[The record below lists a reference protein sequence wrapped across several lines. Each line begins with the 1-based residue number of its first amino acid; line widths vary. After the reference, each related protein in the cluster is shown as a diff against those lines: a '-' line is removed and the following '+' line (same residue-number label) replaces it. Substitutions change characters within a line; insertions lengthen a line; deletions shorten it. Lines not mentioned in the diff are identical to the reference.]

1 MQPME
6 RNFLVSQLQG
16 ACDYEEKFI
25 SNFDSFLTAHI
36 SDNYHLTDA
45 EKEFVDGR
53 IKILFTDS
61 KRHLGIF
68 KSMMEE
74 IDSNKYLVL

>member
-1 MQPME
+1 ME
-6 RNFLVSQLQG
+6 RNFLISQLQG
-16 ACDYEEKFI
+16 ACDYEDKFI
-25 SNFDSFLTAHI
+25 SSFDSFLTTHV

-45 EKEFVDGR
+45 EKEFIDTR
-53 IKILFTDS
+53 IRILFDDS

-74 IDSNKYLVL
+74 IDTDKYLVL

>member
-1 MQPME
+1 ME
-6 RNFLVSQLQG
+6 RNFLISQLQG
-16 ACDYEEKFI
+16 ACDYEDKFI
-25 SNFDSFLTAHI
+25 SSFDSFLTAHV

-45 EKEFVDGR
+45 EKEFIDTR
-53 IKILFTDS
+53 IRILFDDS

-74 IDSNKYLVL
+74 INTDMYLVL